1 MVLEFIPRRRPDL
14 LLAHV
19 VEDRS
24 HATWKPVQQFDHVPE
39 QVRAIAET
47 QSLRLPRQTSH
58 QGNAVLDRIFRIGA
72 ETRVI
77 DLERLGLAGMKLEIA
92 ALIKTGM
99 ALDVAA
105 RLEGDPP

>member
-1 MVLEFIPRRRPDL
+1 MVLEFIPRRRLDL

-39 QVRAIAET
+39 QVRAIAEA
-47 QSLRLPRQTSH
+47 QSFRLPRQTSY
-58 QGNAVLDRIFRIGA
+58 QGNTGLDRIFGIGA
-72 ETRVI
+72 ETGVV

-92 ALIKTGM
+92 ELIKNGM
-99 ALDVAA
+99 TLDVSA
-105 RLEGDPP
+105 